1 MCIIVSMKA
10 ITSALHTGPLSVS
23 QSAVRI
29 KVIWPIRGQ
38 HHPLWACLSSPH
50 VAIYYENEAGAWQ
63 QTKIYSALI
72 SWIPCRGGGTSQKFW
87 QGGKIQDEAFLH
99 WNELEQCE
107 FDNWQGVMH
116 DAQVNI
122 EFEFASIT
130 SLLCGW
136 EFLNYTT
143 SKCISSVKFKN
154 WKLDTDWYFVMGMFS
169 VFDGCEV
176 SCVTPPHPSAAP
188 SSWWLVM
195 IFTSWLYS
203 SPPPQRVLNHPPWP

>member
-1 MCIIVSMKA
+1 MAANKNLFRLDILNTMYGWRNKPA
-10 ITSALHTGPLSVS
+10 
-23 QSAVRI
+23 Q
-29 KVIWPIRGQ
+29 
-38 HHPLWACLSSPH
+38 
-50 VAIYYENEAGAWQ
+50 
-63 QTKIYSALI
+63 
-72 SWIPCRGGGTSQKFW
+72 FW

-136 EFLNYTT
+136 EFLNFTT

-154 WKLDTDWYFVMGMFS
+154 WKLDTDWYFVTGMFS
-169 VFDGCEV
+169 EFDGSEV

-188 SSWWLVM
+188 RCWWLVM

-203 SPPPQRVLNHPPWP
+203 SLSRRPACSKSPSLALTALATPPSSLAQLPNPHKTWVRPPYWDTDNIM